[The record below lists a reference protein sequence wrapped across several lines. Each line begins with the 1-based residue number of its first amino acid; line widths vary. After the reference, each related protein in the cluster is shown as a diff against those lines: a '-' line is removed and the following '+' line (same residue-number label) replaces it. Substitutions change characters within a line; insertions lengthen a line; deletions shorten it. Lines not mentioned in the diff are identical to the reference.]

1 VVIQRPQLE
10 GKSTPSLALRGGSWA
25 LGIPASVVHTA
36 REIDDKVIVAG
47 DHGFRV
53 VLDLDDTYQ

>member
-1 VVIQRPQLE
+1 
-10 GKSTPSLALRGGSWA
+10 
-25 LGIPASVVHTA
+25 VVHTA